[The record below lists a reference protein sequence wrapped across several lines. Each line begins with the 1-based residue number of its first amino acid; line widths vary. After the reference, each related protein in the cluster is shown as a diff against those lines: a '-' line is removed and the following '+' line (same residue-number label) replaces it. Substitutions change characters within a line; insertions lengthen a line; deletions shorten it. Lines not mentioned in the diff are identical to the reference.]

1 MKRFFALFF
10 LVSLIV
16 AGSSFK
22 LSRVAPAEQFKND
35 GYLTASIDGK
45 VFMVRSENKYTA
57 ALMNKS
63 ADNSQLVPNGSKITR
78 VATMVN
84 FYGSDFKDDD
94 DNTFTESLGF
104 EYTFGD
110 GSTGDVTDQK
120 IILNYNNQKFTS
132 IAGETKLKVNKIQ
145 WSGDKRYFVISA
157 DFDTKMKSWGSPAQ
171 AQQTLR
177 VKGKMEDII
186 VSVPSWIML
195 KNNTQA
201 AAEDDDSQK

>member
-1 MKRFFALFF
+1 MKRFFALF
-10 LVSLIV
+10 LLISLIA

-22 LSRVAPAEQFKND
+22 LNRVAPAEQFKND

-45 VFMVRSENKYTA
+45 SFMVRAENKYTA

-78 VATMVN
+78 VATVVN

-110 GSTGDVTDQK
+110 GTVGNAADQK
-120 IILNYNNQKFTS
+120 IILNYNNQRFTS
-132 IAGETKLKVNKIQ
+132 ILGETKLKVNKIQ
-145 WSGDKRYFVISA
+145 WSNDKRYFVMSA

-171 AQQTLR
+171 GQQTLR

-186 VSVPSWIML
+186 ISVPSWIML
-195 KNNTQA
+195 KNNAQA
-201 AAEDDDSQK
+201 DAGDDDSQK

>member
-1 MKRFFALFF
+1 MKRFFALFL
-10 LVSLIV
+10 LVALIA

-22 LSRVAPAEQFKND
+22 LNRVAPAEQFKND
-35 GYLTASIDGK
+35 GYLTASVDGK
-45 VFMVRSENKYTA
+45 SFMVRTENKYTA

-63 ADNSQLVPNGSKITR
+63 ADNSALVSNGKITR

-120 IILNYNNQKFTS
+120 IILNYNNQRFTS
-132 IAGETKLKVNKIQ
+132 IAGETKIKVNKIQ
-145 WSGDKRYFVISA
+145 WSGDKRYFVMSA

-171 AQQTLR
+171 ASQTLR

-186 VSVPSWIML
+186 ISVPSWIML

-201 AAEDDDSQK
+201 DAGDDDSQK